1 MIANAMRI
9 TSAPRLS
16 RRGMQ
21 KGTKVRL
28 CAPGAVIWFK
38 GPKFKP
44 ESGFEAF
51 VVKVERG
58 LVYLGMFPRLP
69 SICACAQRCGLE
81 VV

>member
-1 MIANAMRI
+1 
-9 TSAPRLS
+9 
-16 RRGMQ
+16 
-21 KGTKVRL
+21 L

-38 GPKFKP
+38 GSKFKP

>member
-1 MIANAMRI
+1 MIASSMRI
-9 TSAPRLS
+9 TTTPRLS
-16 RRGMQ
+16 RGIMRRGA
-21 KGTKVRL
+21 KVRL
-28 CAPGAVIWFK
+28 CGPGAVIWFK